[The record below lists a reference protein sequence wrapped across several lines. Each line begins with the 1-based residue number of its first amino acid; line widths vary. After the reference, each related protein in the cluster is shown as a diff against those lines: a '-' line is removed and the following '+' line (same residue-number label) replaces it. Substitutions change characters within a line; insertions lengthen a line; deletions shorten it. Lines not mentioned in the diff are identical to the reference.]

1 MTKTKHPKNKAERR
15 LIDHKKKKKGKAMRS
30 IPLSIDNHNSAVES
44 FLFSMR
50 LIDLEEKVVGV
61 MADKDGAYHVSLER
75 VQEDN
80 TNN

>member
-1 MTKTKHPKNKAERR
+1 
-15 LIDHKKKKKGKAMRS
+15 MRS

-61 MADKDGAYHVSLER
+61 MADKDGTYHVSLER